1 MVQRSTPGT
10 ELMAATLDD
19 ALRRLSASGPE
30 CVTGSSNHAPTV
42 IEALVHAGR
51 GDAAIAWLERYA
63 AVLAPA
69 PAPPPLDVCLILGVA
84 GSYAA
89 DGGQLRRE
97 LQELPWT
104 DVACWWI
111 AQHDVLGA
119 RSRR

>member
-10 ELMAATLDD
+10 EPMAATLDD

-30 CVTGSSNHAPTV
+30 CVTGSSNHAPMV

-51 GDAAIAWLERYA
+51 GDAAIAWLEGYA

-69 PAPPPLDVCLILGVA
+69 PGPPPPVAAPILGVA
-84 GSYAA
+84 RSYAA
-89 DGGQLRRE
+89 YAGQLRRE
-97 LQELPWT
+97 LRELPWT

-111 AQHDVLGA
+111 
-119 RSRR
+119 